1 VVDAVNAVTSEA
13 PARCD
18 GRYCCWF
25 EHGEEGAVPAESIKV
40 NPAKM
45 VQAAATVAATAE
57 QVATP
62 NPAAVPAPAAGSPM
76 DAAWSAL
83 AATMGTEVSQM
94 AAAVATKGPAV
105 QGVTSSGAAQME
117 TMDEDN
123 AELMREVPDA
133 GGSDGAAGAISV

>member
-1 VVDAVNAVTSEA
+1 
-13 PARCD
+13 
-18 GRYCCWF
+18 
-25 EHGEEGAVPAESIKV
+25 VPAQSIRV

-45 VQAAATVAATAE
+45 VQAAASVAATAE

-76 DAAWSAL
+76 DAAWSAV

-123 AELMREVPDA
+123 AELMRQVPDA
-133 GGSDGAAGAISV
+133 GGPDGATGVISV